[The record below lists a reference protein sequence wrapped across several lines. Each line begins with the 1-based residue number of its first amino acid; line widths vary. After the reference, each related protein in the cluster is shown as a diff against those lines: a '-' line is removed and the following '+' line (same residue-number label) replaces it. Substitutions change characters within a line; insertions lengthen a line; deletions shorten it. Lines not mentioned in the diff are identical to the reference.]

1 MVKRQPVQQNEADTR
16 ERIVAAA
23 VQVFAQHGFLSGTV
37 REITEIAEVNIAAVN
52 YHFGSKDEL
61 AKHVLERG
69 IASIIQVR
77 SDTLRACVAQHK
89 PAPPTV
95 EAISQAL
102 VMPLVELGSGR
113 YRDAMMLLTHARA
126 GAPPFI
132 TSIVEE
138 KFAPLHE
145 EFVDVL
151 QRVLPELSRTEI
163 ALRYD
168 CARGAILQTLVTLA
182 PARTLVSGTVG
193 PSAFDH
199 EVTTRRLV
207 SFVAGGFR
215 APPA

>member
-1 MVKRQPVQQNEADTR
+1 MKRQAVQQIEADTR
-16 ERIVAAA
+16 ERIISAA
-23 VQVFAQHGFLSGTV
+23 VQVFAKSGFSAGTV

-52 YHFGSKDEL
+52 YHFGSKDGL
-61 AKHVLERG
+61 AKHVLELG

-77 SDTLRACVAQHK
+77 TDSLRACVARHR
-89 PAPPTV
+89 PASPTV
-95 EAISQAL
+95 ESICEAL
-102 VMPLVELGSGR
+102 VVPLVELGSGR
-113 YRDAMMLLTHARA
+113 YRDVMTLLTHARA
-126 GAPPFI
+126 DAPPFI
-132 TSIVEE
+132 IALVEE

-182 PARTLVSGTVG
+182 PALTLVSGTHG
-193 PSAFDH
+193 ASAGNH

-207 SFVAGGFR
+207 SFVAGGLG
-215 APPA
+215 APPS

>member
-1 MVKRQPVQQNEADTR
+1 MKRQAVQQNEADTR
-16 ERIVAAA
+16 ARIAAAA
-23 VQVFAQHGFLSGTV
+23 VQVFARSGFSGGTV

-52 YHFGSKDEL
+52 YHFGSKDGL
-61 AKHVLERG
+61 AKHVLELG
-69 IASIIQVR
+69 IESIIQVR
-77 SDTLRACVAQHK
+77 TESLRTCVARHK
-89 PAPPTV
+89 PAAPTV
-95 EAISQAL
+95 EAVSEAL
-102 VMPLVELGSGR
+102 VVPLVQLGSGQ
-113 YRDAMMLLTHARA
+113 YRDVMMLLTQARA
-126 GAPPFI
+126 GAPSFI

-182 PARTLVSGTVG
+182 PALTLVSGTVG
-193 PSAFDH
+193 PSALDH

-207 SFVAGGFR
+207 SFVAGGLCAR
-215 APPA
+215 PS